1 MSSYLP
7 INCHCIFVLPHNHD
21 LIPLCVRVHIQI
33 CSSFGDSDDSI
44 EDSIIMDEA
53 IEEGWV
59 TDYGLAED
67 NIMESGLVIS
77 EFDVTKEGVDKDDI
91 MRDSEDHFLEYL
103 DNGYVPFSSTL
114 QGWIISV
121 I

>member
-1 MSSYLP
+1 VSTFQ
-7 INCHCIFVLPHNHD
+7 HVH
-21 LIPLCVRVHIQI
+21 LC
-33 CSSFGDSDDSI
+33 DSDDSVEGSSIMDEAI
-44 EDSIIMDEA
+44 EDDSVEGSSIMDEA

-67 NIMESGLVIS
+67 NIMESGLVIL
-77 EFDVTKEGVDKDDI
+77 ELDVTKEGVDKYDI
-91 MRDSEDHFLEYL
+91 MIDSEDYFLEYL

>member
-1 MSSYLP
+1 M
-7 INCHCIFVLPHNHD
+7 C
-21 LIPLCVRVHIQI
+21 
-33 CSSFGDSDDSI
+33 DSDDSVEGSSIMDETI
-44 EDSIIMDEA
+44 EDDSVEGSSIMDEA
-53 IEEGWV
+53 IEEGLV

>member
-1 MSSYLP
+1 MEGSS
-7 INCHCIFVLPHNHD
+7 IMDETIE
-21 LIPLCVRVHIQI
+21 
-33 CSSFGDSDDSI
+33 DDSV
-44 EDSIIMDEA
+44 EGSSIMDEA
-53 IEEGWV
+53 IEEGLV

-77 EFDVTKEGVDKDDI
+77 EFDVTKEGVDKYDI
-91 MRDSEDHFLEYL
+91 MIDSEDYFLEYL